1 MATSHSLLLTT
12 DDAPGTL
19 SQITRVIADH
29 GANIRSIES
38 LGQRE
43 EGFTVYLELDQVDD
57 FARAARARSRRSRS
71 SGASKSRRR

>member
-1 MATSHSLLLTT
+1 MATPHTLLLTT
-12 DDAPGTL
+12 DDTPGTL

-43 EGFTVYLELDQVDD
+43 EGFTVYL
-57 FARAARARSRRSRS
+57 
-71 SGASKSRRR
+71 